1 MDTAVSVEPETESAR
16 PAAGL
21 YRIVWRWHFYA
32 GLVCLPVLV
41 VLALTGALYLFR
53 DEINDVVFSDWR
65 FARRPAAQALP
76 LSESVGRALQQVPG
90 ELKEVGLPAEPG
102 RSLRLVVMP
111 ASGETRVVYVEPS
124 SGAVLGSMDEAWQ
137 WETIAQR
144 LHSLEL
150 LGRWANIAVEL
161 VAGWVIVLVAT
172 GTYLWWPRGR
182 RGGVFSVRGA
192 PRQRLWW
199 RDLHAVSGATVG
211 AVVLFLAVTGM
222 PWTALWGQQFGAL
235 TKSLGLGLPVH
246 VWDAVPPS
254 TLPMAAQSTVPWTMQ
269 TAHVPASTVPG
280 PQGAPTVHAGHAG
293 HVEGQGTAAPGAA
306 AGTATPIGLD
316 RAQAVF
322 AQAGLTGGYTL
333 RLPWGPTGAYSAL
346 AFPPRVQDQRVIH
359 IDQYSGRVLV
369 DVGYADY
376 GAVAKVTEWGIAV
389 HMGKQYGLINQ
400 LLMLAGCLAL
410 LLLAASS
417 VVMWWKRRPPGTL
430 AAPPRRD
437 ADRVA
442 LGVVAMA
449 GILGVLFPPLGAS
462 MLVFAALGALL
473 KRWRGATTGE
483 PA

>member
-1 MDTAVSVEPETESAR
+1 MDTAVSARPETEPVR
-16 PAAGL
+16 PPAGL

-41 VLALTGALYLFR
+41 LLALTGALYLFR
-53 DEINDVVFSDWR
+53 DEINDAVFRDWR
-65 FARRPAAQALP
+65 FVRQPAAQALP

-90 ELKEVGLPAEPG
+90 DLKEVGLPSEPG
-102 RSLRLVVMP
+102 RSLRLLVQP
-111 ASGETRVVYVEPS
+111 ASGEPRVVYVEPS
-124 SGAVLGSMDEAWQ
+124 NGAVLGSIDKAWQ
-137 WETIAQR
+137 WESIAQR

-161 VAGWVIVLVAT
+161 VAGWVIVLIAT

-182 RGGVFSVRGA
+182 RGGVLSVRGL

-211 AVVLFLAVTGM
+211 VVVLFLAVTGM
-222 PWTALWGQQFGAL
+222 PWSAVWGKQFGAL

-254 TLPMAAQSTVPWTMQ
+254 TLPMSAQGAVSWTME
-269 TAHVPASTVPG
+269 TAQVPASTVPG
-280 PQGAPTVHAGHAG
+280 PDGAHAGHAG
-293 HVEGQGTAAPGAA
+293 HGEGVATTAPSAA
-306 AGTATPIGLD
+306 AGAADPIGLD

-322 AQAGLTGGYTL
+322 AEAGLTGGYTL

-346 AFPPRVQDQRVIH
+346 AFPARVQAQRVIH

-389 HMGKQYGLINQ
+389 HMGKQYGLVNQ
-400 LLMLAGCLAL
+400 LLMLAGCMAL

-442 LGVVAMA
+442 LGAVVIAMV
-449 GILGVLFPPLGAS
+449 LGVLFPPLGAS
-462 MLVFAALGALL
+462 MLFFAALGALL
-473 KRWRGATTGE
+473 RRWRGATTG
-483 PA
+483 AQA

>member
-1 MDTAVSVEPETESAR
+1 MGAAASATPDHVPAR
-16 PAAGL
+16 PAVGL

-53 DEINDVVFSDWR
+53 DEINDAVYRDWR
-65 FARRPAAQALP
+65 FARQPAAQALP

-90 ELKEVGLPAEPG
+90 ELQEVGLSTEPG
-102 RSLRLVVMP
+102 RSLRLVVKP
-111 ASGETRVVYVEPS
+111 ASGESRVVYVEPS
-124 SGAVLGSMDEAWQ
+124 NGAVLGSIDEAWQ
-137 WETIAQR
+137 WELIAQR

-150 LGRWANIAVEL
+150 LGPWANIAAEL

-172 GTYLWWPRGR
+172 GTCLWWPRGR
-182 RGGVFSVRGA
+182 RGGVLSVRGV
-192 PRQRLWW
+192 PSQRLWW
-199 RDLHAVSGATVG
+199 RDLHAVAGATVG

-222 PWTALWGQQFGAL
+222 PWSAIWGKQFGVL

-254 TLPMAAQSTVPWTMQ
+254 TLPMAAQGPVPWTME
-269 TAHVPASTVPG
+269 TAQVPASTTP
-280 PQGAPTVHAGHAG
+280 ASADAHAGHSHGASTATPRDATA
-293 HVEGQGTAAPGAA
+293 TAA
-306 AGTATPIGLD
+306 PIGLD
-316 RAQAVF
+316 RAQAAF

-346 AFPPRVQDQRVIH
+346 AFPPRVQGQRVIH

-376 GAVAKVTEWGIAV
+376 GAVAQVTEWGIAV
-389 HMGKQYGLINQ
+389 HMGKHYGLVNQ
-400 LLMLAGCLAL
+400 LIMLAGCAAL

-417 VVMWWKRRPPGTL
+417 FVMWWKRRPPGTL

-442 LGVVAMA
+442 FGVVVIAVV
-449 GILGVLFPPLGAS
+449 LGLLFPPLGGS
-462 MLVFAALGALL
+462 MLVFAAVGAIL
-473 KRWRGATTGE
+473 KRWRGTTPG
-483 PA
+483 ALA